1 MSFLPALMAEAQG
14 QLLAVEHGE
23 DIRQRFMFTG
33 GETVFV
39 VQSLKGFEIVDP
51 VIVGRGRV
59 AGAALNC
66 GWQTMSSF
74 GNVVV
79 VVVVVVGLEPEIDQS
94 GLHGDR
100 RGVWLRWVRAGG
112 DWEDEGLAWDCVRM
126 VMRWE
131 VRSTRYSDI
140 CQSD

>member
-1 MSFLPALMAEAQG
+1 
-14 QLLAVEHGE
+14 
-23 DIRQRFMFTG
+23 
-33 GETVFV
+33 
-39 VQSLKGFEIVDP
+39 
-51 VIVGRGRV
+51 
-59 AGAALNC
+59 
-66 GWQTMSSF
+66 MSSF
-74 GNVVV
+74 GNVV

-140 CQSD
+140 CQSDGKTGPTRPDPTHTRCFACV